1 MSLFSRFSKLNHSLA
16 ALGLAS
22 CAVVFAAP
30 AANQKHDGHN
40 AQFAQALR
48 ELKEGRA
55 TAAYGDFSRLADQGD
70 AESARIALI
79 MLRYGTE
86 RHGATWGASQPQ
98 IDHWMQLAR
107 QPMEPL
113 MAESGD

>member
-1 MSLFSRFSKLNHSLA
+1 MSLFTPLNRSLA
-16 ALGLAS
+16 VLGLAS

-30 AANQKHDGHN
+30 AAIQKQDGRN

-55 TAAYGDFSRLADQGD
+55 TAAYGDFMRLADRGD

-79 MLRYGTE
+79 MLRHGPE
-86 RHGATWGASQPQ
+86 MHGAGWGASQPQ
-98 IDHWMQLAR
+98 IDRWMKLAR

-113 MAESGD
+113 TAESGD